1 MQKSRSE
8 NAKGKE
14 VLNQPSVFDFT
25 DYREFLKAY
34 YQFEK
39 LTNPAFSY
47 RYFASRAK
55 MNSSGFYK
63 NVIDGKKSLGR
74 SLTTRFASAMKL
86 KKKEAEYFENMVFF
100 NDADTIEEKL
110 IYFERMMS
118 LRKLDAYLI
127 QTNQFEYYSKW
138 YYSAIREL
146 IGFLKIK
153 DDFVLLSQTL
163 NPPIRPDQAEK
174 AIKVLLELKFISRDE
189 KGYFTLSQNHI
200 TTGSEVR
207 SLNVAQYQIACM
219 DLAKEA
225 IDRFKPAVRDM
236 STLTL
241 SISEQAFPIIK
252 DEIISFRKKLLSIEK
267 QFPNPDRVY
276 QLNTHFFPLSK
287 IPVPMKS

>member
-1 MQKSRSE
+1 MQKSRLE
-8 NAKGKE
+8 NLKGKE
-14 VLNQPSVFDFT
+14 GLSPISVFDFT

-39 LTNPAFSY
+39 STNPAFSY
-47 RYFASRAK
+47 RYFALRAK
-55 MNSSGFYK
+55 INSSGFYK
-63 NVIDGKKSLGR
+63 NVIDGKKTLGR
-74 SLTTRFASAMKL
+74 SLTTRFAAAMKL

-100 NDADTIEEKL
+100 NDAHTVEEKL

-127 QTNQFEYYSKW
+127 QTHQFEYYSKW

-153 DDFVLLSQTL
+153 DDYVALSQTL

-174 AIKVLLELKFISRDE
+174 AIKVLLELKFISKDAS
-189 KGYFTLSQNHI
+189 GFYIQCQHHI
-200 TTGSEVR
+200 TTGPEVQ
-207 SLNVAQYQIACM
+207 SLNVAQYQLSCM

-225 IDRFKPAVRDM
+225 FDRHKPTVRDM

-241 SISEQAFPIIK
+241 SISEQAFPIFK
-252 DEIISFRKKLLSIEK
+252 EEIIAFRKKLLTLER
-267 QFPNPDRVY
+267 QFPKPDRVY

-287 IPVPMKS
+287 ISNKEKL